1 MPERLT
7 LSPPPTQPRR
17 PLAATPPRRNL
28 LAGWAVTSAL
38 SLGGWVITETLGGL
52 IFLACGVRL
61 WHYHITPVLWEIAS
75 PVGWLLV
82 FLVAGVNVFCY
93 LLCEHRLGVRGG
105 RRWLYRALFLMV
117 AGPVNEVLFND
128 LIWVVFGTPVYLYT
142 VLPTFA
148 GSGSLLSPLYYLT
161 LLLGLWLEEWVPA
174 SLAARAK
181 AEGGRRKAERGIPPS
196 AIRSEGAGAA

>member
-1 MPERLT
+1 MPEQLT
-7 LSPPPTQPRR
+7 LSPSPPQSR
-17 PLAATPPRRNL
+17 PSAGAPAGRPPARQTL

-61 WHYHITPVLWEIAS
+61 WRYHITPVLWQIAS

-82 FLVAGVNVFCY
+82 FLVAGVNLFGY

-117 AGPVNEVLFND
+117 AGPVNEVLFNH
-128 LIWVVFGTPVYLYT
+128 LIWVLFGTPVYLYT

-174 SLAARAK
+174 SLAARAN
-181 AEGGRRKAERGIPPS
+181 AECGVRNAESPTPHSALRIPH
-196 AIRSEGAGAA
+196 